1 LKAPPARNAKKA
13 PAGGKPTIEGKKPTG
28 KGIHTKDV
36 KGEKGKEKGKEAGK
50 VVASKEPVPPVKA
63 KSQVSKSKPSGGAL
77 STTETKKPTA
87 TKALGIA
94 LEKGGNGSDSL
105 GGIHP
110 LAAQVG
116 NAVLQAVEAVP
127 AVTSEVAIPSTPS
140 GKGSGGA
147 NMSKLVRMSSRMSLL
162 SNKSNKIRSDSP
174 QNRKVATV
182 KEQPN
187 ESEGGSPLCSL

>member
-1 LKAPPARNAKKA
+1 LKGPPARNAKKTS
-13 PAGGKPTIEGKKPTG
+13 AGAKLTEGKKPIG
-28 KGIHTKDV
+28 KGIPTKEV

-50 VVASKEPVPPVKA
+50 AVASKDSVPPVKA
-63 KSQVSKSKPSGGAL
+63 KSQVSKSKPSGGTL
-77 STTETKKPTA
+77 STTETKTPTA

-94 LEKGGNGSDSL
+94 LEKGGNGSDSI